1 MATIWDSPE
10 SVKVTDS
17 QLRDLGPIGDLLSTW
32 LTADNSGGASRL
44 EAVAGLFGKNRLREL
59 AQLVKT
65 EDVKSSIE
73 LVQTWLDDY
82 RHGSLKED
90 LETGREQEYNHD
102 FFIEIL
108 GYKGKPNVPFTFTPK
123 DKTTV
128 KGGQKADAVLRYTN
142 PALGIDNIA
151 AVVELKGADVD
162 LDKPQQR
169 EGNLTP
175 AQQAFKYKPL
185 YPSCPFVVLSNFYEF
200 RLYNNNQL
208 DFERWTLDDLVDPED
223 DYVKFKTWFVL
234 MRAENM
240 VSATGVSATE
250 ALLSRVRQRQ
260 EEIGK
265 EFYTEYKNARI
276 ELLQDIW
283 RNNPAT
289 RHQFDIAIRKVQT
302 IIDRVVF
309 SCFAEDIGL
318 LPDNIIGLVLDEAER
333 SLYGESL
340 FDHFKRFFRAVDKGS
355 SQLGIPTGYNGGLFA
370 EDPWIESLKISD
382 GTMRRLANLSRFDFK
397 EDLRV
402 NILGHIFE
410 QSITNLE
417 EIRRK
422 IREQNDPNGLH
433 AEPPDPAGLRRKEGI
448 YYTPDYIVQYIV
460 DNTLGAWLREQETKC
475 QAKHELTGRLGQK
488 GYEKRQEQAYLDYL
502 VILQGVK
509 VLDLACGSGAFLVY
523 VFDYLLKENQRV
535 NYILGNIF
543 ASNDDDVRKILS
555 DNIFGVDVN
564 EESVEITKLSLWL
577 KTAEKGKALTA
588 LDQNIK
594 CGNSLVSD
602 PTSTENP
609 FSWPAAFPK
618 VMEKGG
624 FNVVVGNPP
633 YVSAIEMTKNLAE
646 RERRHMRAA
655 YETAVGAVDL
665 YIYFF
670 ERGVEL
676 LKPGG
681 KLGFISPNRWLSIG
695 YGAALRTWLI
705 GNVRIES
712 ILNAS
717 DTRVFEDAATYP
729 VVTIMTKGKTK
740 TDYKIAAGHLEE
752 RTAVPAVV
760 RHDSAKLTVLPEN
773 IMGFLL
779 NDKLPLTEKVF
790 GQSGSLV
797 KAGEINATS
806 TAGEADDYGAHV
818 SETPGIKIINTGTI
832 DQFASMWGLRPF
844 KKQGRMFLKPYL
856 DLNEVSDSRRK
867 LYESPKIIVAKIA
880 LRTEALYDRNGE
892 YASIDTNCIHTF
904 NDQFLPEYVLAWLNS
919 RLYNY
924 VFTCLFDGARME
936 GGYLGFSSPNLRC
949 TPIKEIDLADQHQFV
964 GPADRLAELY
974 RHRAEAGNLF
984 TTLIK
989 TTFDLT
995 TWPKANLTW
1004 WTLEATDFIRNFR
1017 KRFTTDQVE
1026 DLMAAHGRHSKI
1038 VGDMVVEIIK
1048 VNHQIDRSF
1057 YKLFDLSRR
1066 EIDLVEAMPFSYL

>member
-1 MATIWDSPE
+1 M
-10 SVKVTDS
+10 TDS
-17 QLRDLGPIGDLLSTW
+17 QARNLGPIGELLSKW
-32 LTADNSGGASRL
+32 LAADNSAGASSRL
-44 EAVAGLFGKNRLREL
+44 GGVAGLFGKNRLREL
-59 AQLVKT
+59 AQLVST
-65 EDVKSSIE
+65 EEVKSSIE
-73 LVQTWLDDY
+73 LVQTWLDNY
-82 RHGSLKED
+82 RHGSLKAD
-90 LETGREQEYNHD
+90 LETGREQDYNHD
-102 FFIEIL
+102 FFIQIL
-108 GYKGKPNVPFTFTPK
+108 GYKGKNNVPFTFTPK
-123 DKTTV
+123 DRTSV
-128 KGGQKADAVLRYTN
+128 RGGQKADAVLRYTN

-151 AVVELKGADVD
+151 AVVELKGAGVD
-162 LDKPQQR
+162 LDKPQPR

-208 DFERWTLDDLVDPED
+208 DYERWTLDDLADPED
-223 DYVKFKTWFVL
+223 DYVKFKTWYVL

-240 VSATGVSATE
+240 VSASGASATE

-265 EFYTEYKNARI
+265 EFYAEYKNARI

-340 FDHFKRFFRAVDKGS
+340 FDHFTRFFRAVDQGS
-355 SQLGIPTGYNGGLFA
+355 PQLGIPTGYNGGLFA
-370 EDPWIESLKISD
+370 EDPWIESLTISD
-382 GTMRRLANLSRFDFK
+382 DAMRRLTNLSRFDFK

-433 AEPPDPAGLRRKEGI
+433 AEPAGLRHQEGI

-460 DNTLGAWLREQETKC
+460 DSTLGAWLREQETKC
-475 QAKHELTGRLGQK
+475 QTKHGLTGRLGQK

-535 NYILGNIF
+535 NYILGGIF
-543 ASNDDDVRKILS
+543 ASNDEDVRKILS
-555 DNIFGVDVN
+555 DNIFGVDIN

-577 KTAEKGKALTA
+577 KTAEKGKKLTA
-588 LDQNIK
+588 LDENVK
-594 CGNSLVSD
+594 CGNSLISD

-624 FNVVVGNPP
+624 FDVVVGNPP
-633 YVSAIEMTKNLAE
+633 YVSAMEMSRTLAE
-646 RERRHMRAA
+646 RERRHMRAS

-676 LKPGG
+676 LRPGG

-705 GNVRIES
+705 DNVRIES

-729 VVTIMTKGKTK
+729 VVSVVTKGKPES
-740 TDYKIAAGHLEE
+740 DYKIQAGHLEE
-752 RTAVPAVV
+752 RTAVPLVV
-760 RHDSAKLTVLPEN
+760 QHDSVKLKALPEN

-779 NDKLPLTEKVF
+779 NDQLPLTEKVF
-790 GQSGSLV
+790 GQSVSLV
-797 KAGEINATS
+797 KVGEINATS

-832 DQFASMWGLRPF
+832 DQFASVWGLRPF

-856 DLNEVSDSRRK
+856 DLNEVSDARRR
-867 LYESPKIIVAKIA
+867 LYESPKIVIAKIA
-880 LRTEALYDRNGE
+880 LRTEALYDRSGE

-904 NDQFLPEYVLAWLNS
+904 NDPFLPEYVLAWLNS

-949 TPIKEIDLADQHQFV
+949 TPIKEIDLEDQHQFV
-964 GPADRLAELY
+964 RQTDLLADLY
-974 RHRAEAGNLF
+974 RQRAEADYLF
-984 TTLIK
+984 RTLIK

-995 TWPKANLTW
+995 TWPNSNQTW
-1004 WTLEATDFIRNFR
+1004 WTLETTEFIRNFR
-1017 KRFTTDQVE
+1017 RRFTTDQVE

-1038 VGDMVVEIIK
+1038 VADMVGEIIK
-1048 VNHQIDRSF
+1048 INHQIDRTF
-1057 YKLFDLSRR
+1057 YKLFDLTRR
-1066 EIDLVEAMPFSYL
+1066 EVELVEEMPFTYL